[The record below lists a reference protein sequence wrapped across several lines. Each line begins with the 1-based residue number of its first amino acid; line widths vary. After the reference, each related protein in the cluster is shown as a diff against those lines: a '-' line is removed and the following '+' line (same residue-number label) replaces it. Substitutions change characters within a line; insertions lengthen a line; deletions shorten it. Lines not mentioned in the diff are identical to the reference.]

1 MRLPKVIEAFQ
12 RLDRRA
18 VAALVAEELRESPP
32 AGGDHWA
39 NVEGVANRVGEI
51 ELALE
56 AARRYS
62 LTEPRTLDRALHYCH
77 ALAARGRIDASLREI
92 EALPPPVQRHPEVLA
107 LRGSLAMRMGDLA
120 RAADLARQALAQSPD
135 NGRYW
140 WALAM
145 VHRFSPGDADLARM
159 QALLPAVAEWPARSR
174 ASFNFALGKARHE
187 CRDHDGAFA
196 CWSAGAAALRAPF
209 DSQAQE
215 RFVQSVI
222 ADFTPENLQ
231 RLTPSGCDSERAIF
245 VTGLPR
251 SGTTLVEQILASH
264 SQVADGEEANL
275 FCSALIPAGD
285 FTFRGGLDYQRR
297 STADADPWGGIARDY
312 LSMLDQRF
320 GRDGRVIDKTLNHS
334 RFLGFILHSLPRARV
349 IWLRR
354 DPEDTAL
361 SCFRSFFDTGTL
373 PWCWSLADIGWQ
385 FRLEDALYEH
395 WSRVFADRILTV
407 RYEAL
412 VTAPEE
418 WIPRILAH
426 VGLQPEPAVFAPH
439 LQARQVQTASAAQVR
454 EPITAA
460 SVGVAKKYDA
470 HLQPFR
476 DAYQS
481 VRSTR

>member
-1 MRLPKVIEAFQ
+1 MRLQKVIEAFH

-18 VAALVAEELRESPP
+18 VAALVAEELRESPQS
-32 AGGDHWA
+32 GGDHWA

-77 ALAARGRIDASLREI
+77 ALAARGRIGACLREI
-92 EALPPPVQRHPEVLA
+92 EALPPHVQQHPEVLS
-107 LRGSLAMRMGDLA
+107 LRGSLALRMGELA
-120 RAADLARQALAQSPD
+120 RAAELARQAIALSPK
-135 NGRYW
+135 NGHYW
-140 WALAM
+140 WLLAM
-145 VHRFSPGDADLARM
+145 ARRFSPADADFARM
-159 QALLPAVAEWPARSR
+159 QALLPELADWAAPSR

-196 CWSAGAAALRAPF
+196 AWSTGAAMLRAPF
-209 DSQAQE
+209 DHHSHE
-215 RFVQSVI
+215 HFVQRVI
-222 ADFTPENLQ
+222 ADFSPENLQ
-231 RLTPSGCDSERAIF
+231 RLTPSGCDSDRAIF

-264 SQVADGEEANL
+264 SAVSGGAEANL

-285 FTFRGGLDYQRR
+285 FSLRGGLDYEQRLP
-297 STADADPWGGIARDY
+297 AGADPWGEIARDY
-312 LSMLDQRF
+312 LAMLDQRF
-320 GRDGRVIDKTLNHS
+320 GRDGRIVDKTLNHS
-334 RFLGFILHSLPRARV
+334 RFLGFILHSLPKARV

-407 RYEAL
+407 PYEAL

-418 WIPRILAH
+418 WTLRILAH
-426 VGLQPEPAVFAPH
+426 VSLDPEAAVFAPH
-439 LQARQVQTASAAQVR
+439 LQAHPVLTASAAQVR
-454 EPITAA
+454 EPITAS

-470 HLQPFR
+470 HLQVFR